1 MKVRATFS
9 LDPSETPKLPKWG
22 ACTQCKGCK
31 VKCTYKE
38 AASACQKCISAG
50 LEHSCT
56 QIAGVMAPDPSISRR
71 PSRFSQFSHK
81 STSPCLPSNAPEY
94 AHQSTTLRSHD
105 RIRESLSEGQ
115 DHYTLPTIAEEQ
127 LTEDPD
133 PIISFQSFIDLER
146 MQPQASSDVS
156 HDDDFGLASTQFE
169 SDTDD
174 NDVLGPAIQPSNSPP
189 MRPKPVRLGTEHR
202 AADHAP
208 GHPDSQAPAA
218 PQDYDH
224 DPSTCDFEI
233 FTVMTKQDGSNC
245 PFTIKSFTSFKQLRD
260 LPKTPATSIH
270 SMDELKIFQDR
281 MHLLIVPQRLASGKI
296 LSRHLRPVTIC
307 FEDGSNTD
315 QSSSQ
320 STSRP
325 GATSADKQKV
335 AVADLQ
341 QRWKCLLHSK
351 TKETFCW
358 QSPQSNSIC
367 YEFTFTQLG
376 LWAMEIVRGN
386 ATIDEKPENLHL
398 NIAWPRAHAASVL
411 LQIAPQVYPEHGI
424 ALITPNAAAT
434 TCMPVGYPA
443 VPAYPGPVPQTFAT
457 ALPQVP
463 GPYMSQTMMGGM
475 GQYCYSLSPLDAFW
489 DILPHLLSHDNQRY
503 ERLKFVAIAAPFF
516 PSAFSFHALSCKTSQ
531 PPIIHP
537 SMPFSH
543 SLTLRA
549 EKNPSDYP
557 DIPTWFR
564 YLDVY
569 PGQNRGHIKF
579 EPLAA
584 SLVKREFVC
593 ITQLAT
599 DLVTCK
605 DLEKWLGVKIGM
617 AVLIK
622 QNGEWG
628 DIGEKNG
635 DVNRRAEVVGVDVVA
650 RRSGVYRPEE

>member
-1 MKVRATFS
+1 MTMGRKRPKTSAPKGSVGSVGKKRKS
-9 LDPSETPKLPKWG
+9 DPLETPKLPKRG
-22 ACTQCKGCK
+22 ACTQCKGRK

-38 AASACQKCISAG
+38 AASAFQKCISAG

-56 QIAGVMAPDPSISRR
+56 QIAGVMAPDPSISRW
-71 PSRFSQFSHK
+71 PSRFSQSSHK

-94 AHQSTTLRSHD
+94 AHQSTTLQSHD

-156 HDDDFGLASTQFE
+156 HDDDFGLASTQFG

-174 NDVLGPAIQPSNSPP
+174 DDVLGPAIQPPNSPP
-189 MRPKPVRLGTEHR
+189 MRPKPVRLGTER
-202 AADHAP
+202 CAADHAP
-208 GHPDSQAPAA
+208 GHPDSQAPAS

-233 FTVMTKQDGSNC
+233 SAVVTKQDGSNC

-260 LPKTPATSIH
+260 LVSEKLGCYPGSLKLRYRLDTDKPKTLATSIH
-270 SMDELKIFQDR
+270 SC
-281 MHLLIVPQRLASGKI
+281 LASGKI
-296 LSRHLRPVTIC
+296 SSRHLRPVTVC

-325 GATSADKQKV
+325 GATSVDKQASQSSSKPQPSSLTSSNPSTHTQMSQKV

-367 YEFTFTQLG
+367 YELTFTQLG

-398 NIAWPRAHAASVL
+398 NIAWPRARAASVP
-411 LQIAPQVYPEHGI
+411 LQTAPQVYPEHGI
-424 ALITPNAAAT
+424 ALITPNAAT
-434 TCMPVGYPA
+434 TTGMPVGYPA
-443 VPAYPGPVPQTFAT
+443 VPAYPGPVPQTFAA

-463 GPYMSQTMMGGM
+463 GCYGSTGAGSQ
-475 GQYCYSLSPLDAFW
+475 
-489 DILPHLLSHDNQRY
+489 
-503 ERLKFVAIAAPFF
+503 
-516 PSAFSFHALSCKTSQ
+516 
-531 PPIIHP
+531 
-537 SMPFSH
+537 
-543 SLTLRA
+543 
-549 EKNPSDYP
+549 
-557 DIPTWFR
+557 
-564 YLDVY
+564 
-569 PGQNRGHIKF
+569 
-579 EPLAA
+579 
-584 SLVKREFVC
+584 
-593 ITQLAT
+593 
-599 DLVTCK
+599 
-605 DLEKWLGVKIGM
+605 LGFKS
-617 AVLIK
+617 
-622 QNGEWG
+622 
-628 DIGEKNG
+628 
-635 DVNRRAEVVGVDVVA
+635 
-650 RRSGVYRPEE
+650 SGIS